1 MTVGQRNTFCHKEA
15 LLVVYSHCNHFA
27 VFFANV
33 RLLNHTTLEQQWHK
47 VLNQRIL
54 AKKIAY
60 RKVQNCLQNIVKK
73 DPDRGR
79 QSSEETAKRNFI
91 KPGAQNLVV
100 ISRSEQ
106 QVRSLEVRLFST
118 MRLFFSHNT

>member
-15 LLVVYSHCNHFA
+15 LSVVNLT
-27 VFFANV
+27 VIIFANV

-106 QVRSLEVRLFST
+106 QVVT
-118 MRLFFSHNT
+118 TYIN